1 MMICRS
7 KHGLA
12 KIAVIESIPL
22 VMGATFGGIGR
33 LSGEHWIPAVPIV
46 ADFMTTAAVYDTPRG
61 MWGLV
66 NVLRN
71 TFGLNNTTNITL
83 PTIPTNINN

>member
-1 MMICRS
+1 MICRS

-66 NVLRN
+66 KYGVGVSLAYSDLIYAAAQRY
-71 TFGLNNTTNITL
+71 L
-83 PTIPTNINN
+83 